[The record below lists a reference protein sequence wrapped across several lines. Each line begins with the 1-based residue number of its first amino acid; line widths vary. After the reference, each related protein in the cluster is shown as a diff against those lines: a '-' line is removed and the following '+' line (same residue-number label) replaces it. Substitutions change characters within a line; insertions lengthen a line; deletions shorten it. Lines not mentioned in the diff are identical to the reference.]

1 MKLTCERYKPG
12 PANTHKSSLTPNP
25 TNLTPN
31 SNWLLVIFFTG
42 SLLLILLPGRVYA
55 QDNYSLAACLEASL
69 KSHPRLQVQ
78 HFQTVKAMEL
88 GKAAKTEFLPKLGA
102 GYSYMYRDKI
112 NSYDIDGTSFPANTH
127 DVYNLDITITQPL
140 FTGFSII
147 EKYRLAQLGIKQARA
162 EEELARLE
170 IIYETVAAY
179 FNYLKQIKFAET
191 AARMVER
198 LKAQARDS
206 QLFYDNELIPLNEL
220 LYSKV
225 KLSQARQQRR
235 RVATRLKLARA
246 QLATIMQ
253 LDRDSE
259 FTVVDEPN
267 QKLPE
272 ISLETAT
279 TMALE
284 KRPELLISNYAIAS
298 AGHQVKLARSE
309 YYPDLALTANYHR
322 MGDKFDVNGDDITS
336 TPYNTTVMVGATWK
350 LWEWGRS
357 NHLVKSAEAEM
368 ESARRQLKEVA
379 DEIALEVKTNFEN
392 AMTSYNNI
400 ATAAKEVE
408 LGKENFRVTK
418 LRFQSQLSTAT
429 EVLDSQAALTEAEAG
444 YYNALYE
451 FNIQLAALARS
462 VGVDSWRK
470 INPAAPK

>member
-1 MKLTCERYKPG
+1 MLVRF
-12 PANTHKSSLTPNP
+12 SL
-25 TNLTPN
+25 
-31 SNWLLVIFFTG
+31 SARITG
-42 SLLLILLPGRVYA
+42 LILILFFFNNILWLSLPPVLYA
-55 QDNYSLAACLEASL
+55 GTNYSLADCLDAAL

-88 GKAAKTEFLPKLGA
+88 EKAAKTDFLPKLGA

-147 EKYRLAQLGIKQARA
+147 ENYRLAQLGIKQARA
-162 EEELARLE
+162 EEKLARLE
-170 IIYETVAAY
+170 ITYETVTAY
-179 FNYLKQIKFAET
+179 FRYLKQTKFAET

-198 LKAQARDS
+198 LKAQAHDS
-206 QLFYDNELIPLNEL
+206 QLFFDNELIPLNEL

-225 KLSQARQQRR
+225 KLSQARQQQR

-253 LDRDSE
+253 VDRDSK

-267 QKLPE
+267 KKLPKL
-272 ISLETAT
+272 SLTQAT
-279 TMALE
+279 TTAMT
-284 KRPELLISNYAIAS
+284 KRPELALSNYAIDS
-298 AGHQVKLARSE
+298 AGHQVKLAQSD
-309 YYPDLALTANYHR
+309 YYPTLALTANHHR
-322 MGDKFDVNGDDITS
+322 MGDQFDVNGDDITS
-336 TPYNTTVMVGATWK
+336 TPYNTTIMVGAKWK

-357 NHLVKSAEAEM
+357 NHLVRSAEAEV

-392 AMTSYNNI
+392 AMTSYSNI
-400 ATAAKEVE
+400 ATAAEEVE
-408 LGKENFRVTK
+408 LGKENYRVTK
-418 LRFQSQLSTAT
+418 LRFQNQLSTAT
-429 EVLDSQAALTEAEAG
+429 EVLDSQAALTEAEAS

-451 FNIQLAALARS
+451 YNIQLAALARS
-462 VGVDSWRK
+462 AGVDSWQK
-470 INPAAPK
+470 INPAAAPE